1 MRTMRATRMGVQFL
15 AVGAA
20 LALLLAAC
28 GGDDSSSS
36 NSSATTS
43 AKTEAA
49 TTAAIVKTGTT
60 TLGKVVTD
68 DQGKTV
74 YVFDKDKPGEKTT
87 QCTGACAKLWP
98 PLTSTTAKVAVG
110 KGLDEDDFGTIKLAD
125 GTMQV
130 TAYGMPLYRYSGD
143 MAAGQTNGQG
153 LLNLWYAAGANG
165 HQIGGTAASSSPTT
179 TAPAPTTTSAGGY

>member
-36 NSSATTS
+36 NSSATT
-43 AKTEAA
+43 AAEASGG
-49 TTAAIVKTGTT
+49 TTAAVVKTGTT

-87 QCTGACAKLWP
+87 QCTAACAKLWP
-98 PLTSTTAKVAVG
+98 PLTTTATKVAVG

-125 GTMQV
+125 GTLQV

-165 HQIGGTAASSSPTT
+165 HQIGGTAGSSTPTT
-179 TAPAPTTTSAGGY
+179 AETTTTSAGGY

>member
-1 MRTMRATRMGVQFL
+1 MGVQFL

-43 AKTEAA
+43 AKTAAA
-49 TTAAIVKTGTT
+49 TTAVLVKSGTT
-60 TLGKVVTD
+60 SIGKVLTN
-68 DQGKTV
+68 DQGKTL
-74 YVFDKDKPGEKTT
+74 YVFDKDKPGEKTP

-98 PLTSTTAKVAVG
+98 PLTTTSAKVAVA
-110 KGLDEDDFGTIKLAD
+110 KGLDAEDYGTIKLAD

-130 TAYGMPLYRYSGD
+130 TAYGMPLHTYSAD

-153 LLNLWYAAGANG
+153 FLKLWYAAGTNG
-165 HQIGGTAASSSPTT
+165 HQIGGTAASSPTT